1 MYDVVPYY
9 LSKILSELP
18 SFVFP
23 PIMLT
28 LITFFSIGFTRSYE
42 NFFMFALNAVC
53 NALAAISYG
62 YLISCGVTDPTI
74 AMQLSPVIIM
84 PLMLVGG

>member
-9 LSKILSELP
+9 LSKILAELP
-18 SFVFP
+18 SFVIP
-23 PIMLT
+23 PILAM

-42 NFFMFALNAVC
+42 NFFMFVLNAVC

-62 YLISCGVTDPTI
+62 YLVSCGVTNAEA